1 MKKTFKLIKQIF
13 VFINYICY
21 NRYIEREREN
31 KTMTKDV
38 YLNLINYLENRIN
51 FNEMSTDARIYYNDI
66 VAILEDDYNIK
77 SLTDE
82 KINSFV
88 REFIDDEELI

>member
-1 MKKTFKLIKQIF
+1 
-13 VFINYICY
+13 
-21 NRYIEREREN
+21 
-31 KTMTKDV
+31 MTKDV
-38 YLNLINYLENRIN
+38 YVNLINYLENRIN

-88 REFIDDEELI
+88 REFIDDIELI

>member
-1 MKKTFKLIKQIF
+1 
-13 VFINYICY
+13 
-21 NRYIEREREN
+21 
-31 KTMTKDV
+31 MTKETYVDLV
-38 YLNLINYLENRIN
+38 NYLENRID

-88 REFIDDEELI
+88 RTLIDDEELIQ

>member
-1 MKKTFKLIKQIF
+1 MKKTFKLIKQ
-13 VFINYICY
+13 VF
-21 NRYIEREREN
+21 
-31 KTMTKDV
+31 
-38 YLNLINYLENRIN
+38 
-51 FNEMSTDARIYYNDI
+51 ARIYYNDI

-88 REFIDDEELI
+88 REFIDDVGLI

>member
-1 MKKTFKLIKQIF
+1 
-13 VFINYICY
+13 
-21 NRYIEREREN
+21 
-31 KTMTKDV
+31 MTKDV

-88 REFIDDEELI
+88 REFIDDVGLI

>member
-1 MKKTFKLIKQIF
+1 
-13 VFINYICY
+13 
-21 NRYIEREREN
+21 
-31 KTMTKDV
+31 MTKDV

>member
-1 MKKTFKLIKQIF
+1 
-13 VFINYICY
+13 
-21 NRYIEREREN
+21 
-31 KTMTKDV
+31 MTKDV
-38 YLNLINYLENRIN
+38 YVNLINYLENRIN

>member
-1 MKKTFKLIKQIF
+1 MITA
-13 VFINYICY
+13 CY
-21 NRYIEREREN
+21 NYYIEKKERY
-31 KTMTKDV
+31 KTMTKETYVDLV
-38 YLNLINYLENRIN
+38 NYLENRID

-88 REFIDDEELI
+88 RTLIDDEELIQ

>member
-1 MKKTFKLIKQIF
+1 
-13 VFINYICY
+13 
-21 NRYIEREREN
+21 
-31 KTMTKDV
+31 MTKDV
-38 YLNLINYLENRIN
+38 YLNLINYLENSIN